1 MAVATSTVLDSI
13 ALAYQCVWG
22 PARQIMALRLH
33 VLTLQREAVSAE
45 HLMRVLGNDWPV
57 AVPALIIAPRS
68 LVLLEQALQLPPLPN
83 TMLEVPASLFASP
96 EGASRLAKAAH
107 QGHRLVRRISASEP
121 AGQAAVPVDT
131 TDLLCLGPQDIERA
145 IQGVADATQQG
156 LGDGP
161 LTPGSICEGIPSRS
175 LADQALDGAG
185 VAGLAGWPVDD
196 TLKSSGPGPRS
207 CDRRA
212 IRVIRELA
220 ARDVPLDR
228 IERQV
233 RQDPVMIHR
242 LLVHV
247 NKGGRRE
254 VDSLRHALMMLG
266 FTALEQWLS
275 DEEGRADSDADLHPV
290 RQEMV
295 MRARLAQ
302 HLLDPGSEDNLRA
315 EVFLTAILAGLD
327 RLLGRTLADLLDELP
342 LSDRVRDALLRQSG
356 PYWPLLELS
365 TAQGK
370 PGQLHLLS
378 QVCEGHD
385 TSLEMANRAL
395 LRMLATTRSESPDS
409 L

>member
-1 MAVATSTVLDSI
+1 
-13 ALAYQCVWG
+13 
-22 PARQIMALRLH
+22 
-33 VLTLQREAVSAE
+33 
-45 HLMRVLGNDWPV
+45 
-57 AVPALIIAPRS
+57 
-68 LVLLEQALQLPPLPN
+68 
-83 TMLEVPASLFASP
+83 
-96 EGASRLAKAAH
+96 
-107 QGHRLVRRISASEP
+107 
-121 AGQAAVPVDT
+121 
-131 TDLLCLGPQDIERA
+131 
-145 IQGVADATQQG
+145 
-156 LGDGP
+156 
-161 LTPGSICEGIPSRS
+161 
-175 LADQALDGAG
+175 
-185 VAGLAGWPVDD
+185 
-196 TLKSSGPGPRS
+196 
-207 CDRRA
+207 
-212 IRVIRELA
+212 
-220 ARDVPLDR
+220 
-228 IERQV
+228 
-233 RQDPVMIHR
+233 MIHR

>member
-1 MAVATSTVLDSI
+1 MAVSTSTVLDSI
-13 ALAYQCVWG
+13 ALGYQCVWG
-22 PARQIMALRLH
+22 RARQIMALRLH

-57 AVPALIIAPRS
+57 AAPPLIIAPRS
-68 LVLLEQALQLPPLPN
+68 LELLEQALQLPPLPN
-83 TMLEVPASLFASP
+83 TMLEVPASLFASS

-107 QGHRLVRRISASEP
+107 QGHRLVRRISAAEP

-131 TDLLCLGPQDIERA
+131 TDLLCLGPQDTERA
-145 IQGVADATQQG
+145 IHGM
-156 LGDGP
+156 GDGR
-161 LTPGSICEGIPSRS
+161 LKPGFICEGIPSRA
-175 LADQALDGAG
+175 LADQLLDLAG

-196 TLKSSGPGPRS
+196 TLTSSASALRS

-220 ARDVPLDR
+220 ARDVPLER

-247 NKGGRRE
+247 NRGGRRE

-395 LRMLATTRSESPDS
+395 LRMLATTRSDSPDS